1 MGDMADGRSARRERN
16 RNAVL
21 DALVE
26 LTTEGEDDPSI
37 DDIADRAGVSYR
49 SVYRYFKDRSE
60 MMDAATDRAMA
71 WIQPLLL
78 NAGGPVEPDAPLDHR
93 IDALVDA
100 RAEVYAQVAELVR
113 NAMIQ
118 SFSNRRINEAFREA
132 RRLSRNQ
139 VAKQFAAEL
148 EVFSEAE
155 RELRITGID
164 SSLSF
169 ETIDYIIFERKHSRE
184 ELERYLRGALRA
196 ALTIPEVGT

>member
-1 MGDMADGRSARRERN
+1 M
-16 RNAVL
+16 L